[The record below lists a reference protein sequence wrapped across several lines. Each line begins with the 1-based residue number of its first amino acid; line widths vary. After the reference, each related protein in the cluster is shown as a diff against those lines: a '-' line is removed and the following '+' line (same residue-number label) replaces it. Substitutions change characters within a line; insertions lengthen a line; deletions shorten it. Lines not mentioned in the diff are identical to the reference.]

1 MRKPRPGSR
10 WSRGRSPGGRS
21 TTRTSESVARG
32 RRSDAAGTPRWTS
45 THDSAP
51 VCVAC
56 GCRWTLKSGQL
67 HHVTY
72 MRLGAEEP
80 DDLVPL
86 CATHHLSC
94 THLGTAPRTG
104 AALGRSA
111 ATSGI
116 IAVLRRRLEAPQ
128 RPEART
134 TAATTC
140 RTIHPTAP
148 NPGFV
153 S

>member
-10 WSRGRSPGGRS
+10 WSRGRI
-21 TTRTSESVARG
+21 TRRAQYAAYMESVAWQEKRRG
-32 RRSDAAGTPRWTS
+32 WYQHWTS

-51 VCVAC
+51 VCVVC
-56 GCRWTLKSGQL
+56 GCRWSLRSGQL

-86 CATHHLSC
+86 CPTHHARLHELWDSSP
-94 THLGTAPRTG
+94 HWR
-104 AALGRSA
+104 ALGRSA
-111 ATSGI
+111 ATYGI